1 MGAEEIRENK
11 AIVSNLMMTNL
22 KSAFESSEDIFHNH
36 RKWTTWQNMA
46 EKYLDRVENLKNQ
59 TVSSIAI
66 ISLLLYAERS
76 ERLSRFGNITKSS
89 YESSYRTKVR

>member
-22 KSAFESSEDIFHNH
+22 KSAFESTEDIFHNH

-66 ISLLLYAERS
+66 IS
-76 ERLSRFGNITKSS
+76 
-89 YESSYRTKVR
+89 